1 MAFKLKRHR
10 KSNKKSNL
18 LKRLKELESK
28 KPLTDAE
35 KKEMDEILAVLNKKR
50 VNKIESEKLN
60 NNKQDKI
67 AVAIYKGDS
76 SLNDLNTGHLQSVAG
91 SYRRGRIDNRKK

>member
-76 SLNDLNTGHLQSVAG
+76 SLNDLNIGHLQSAAG
-91 SYRRGRIDNRKK
+91 SYRRGRINNKKT